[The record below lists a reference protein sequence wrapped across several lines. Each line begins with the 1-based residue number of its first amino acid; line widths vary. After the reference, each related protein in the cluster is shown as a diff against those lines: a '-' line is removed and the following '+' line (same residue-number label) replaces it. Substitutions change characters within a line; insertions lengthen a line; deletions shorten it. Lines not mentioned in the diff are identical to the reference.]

1 MTQVNYVTYLGSYQN
16 RMNRKEIK
24 LDKGFTLNQKP
35 YEYMADRY
43 KEVINIYNQAKQLG
57 GNGCD
62 QHWSQL
68 EKLVGSSCT
77 GYLKYMIYS
86 GTKED
91 LNKDY
96 IAEQV
101 HNKVLYWNVY
111 NNNSRL
117 FIATIDLDDIMYETG
132 SSVNLNKYFDDDV
145 QLFIKALMDT
155 DALLIIKDLEG
166 HKLAKYVFHKGE
178 HSWDY
183 KNEMWNELIK
193 DIIFES
199 SQVGFS
205 REIVDPIIVD
215 RYKGLMTQYSNL
227 DMSTRREV
235 VDYNTRFFYSEKAT
249 VREVDVLTY
258 TFLKENYLLEEKVD
272 IDKLDQQL
280 EKIVEAIK
288 STDDKGMQL
297 ALAHMYLKLDTQRS
311 RELSA
316 EDVGYND
323 TISEDFEESV
333 EDVVMNHETNREIE
347 SYRKFMEKY

>member
-1 MTQVNYVTYLGSYQN
+1 
-16 RMNRKEIK
+16 
-24 LDKGFTLNQKP
+24 
-35 YEYMADRY
+35 
-43 KEVINIYNQAKQLG
+43 
-57 GNGCD
+57 
-62 QHWSQL
+62 
-68 EKLVGSSCT
+68 
-77 GYLKYMIYS
+77 
-86 GTKED
+86 
-91 LNKDY
+91 
-96 IAEQV
+96 
-101 HNKVLYWNVY
+101 
-111 NNNSRL
+111 L

-132 SSVNLNKYFDDDV
+132 SSVNLNKYFNDDV

-155 DALLIIKDLEG
+155 DALLVIKDLEG
-166 HKLAKYVFHKGE
+166 HKLAKYVFHEGE

-183 KNEMWNELIK
+183 KNEMWNEMVK
-193 DIIFES
+193 DLIFES
-199 SQVGFS
+199 TQVGIS
-205 REIVDPIIVD
+205 REIVDPLIVD

-258 TFLKENYLLEEKVD
+258 TFLKENDLLEEKVD
-272 IDKLDQQL
+272 IDELDQQL

-333 EDVVMNHETNREIE
+333 EDVVMNHETNRD
-347 SYRKFMEKY
+347 